1 MEVLWNGNR
10 YKVISRY
17 SNMVI
22 IHNPALGRKETIPIT
37 NVEFIGEN
45 SPPPLSKPEENGV
58 TVTIGTPVAN
68 AVATFQRKQDKA
80 ESTETETAEGV
91 GDTTT
96 PLVSIN
102 INTLTLDGIASAAR
116 KIPGIGKVNLSRI
129 VENRPAEGYSDM
141 GHLKSVNSSLSTL
154 RWSVLETYFTF

>member
-22 IHNPALGRKETIPIT
+22 IHNPALNRKETIPIT

-68 AVATFQRKQDKA
+68 AVAIFQRKQ
-80 ESTETETAEGV
+80 EGV
-91 GDTTT
+91 KEEESGEEYSVSA

-102 INTLTLDGIASAAR
+102 INALTLDGIASAAR

-129 VENRPAEGYSDM
+129 VENRPVEGYSDM
-141 GHLKSVNSSLSTL
+141 GHLKSVNSALSTL

>member
-10 YKVISRY
+10 YKVVSRY

-22 IHNPALGRKETIPIT
+22 IFNPALNRKETIPIT

-58 TVTIGTPVAN
+58 TVTIGTPVSN
-68 AVATFQRKQDKA
+68 AVVSLQRKQETRKEEA
-80 ESTETETAEGV
+80 VTESTTA
-91 GDTTT
+91 

-102 INTLTLDGIASAAR
+102 INTLAPEDIASAAR